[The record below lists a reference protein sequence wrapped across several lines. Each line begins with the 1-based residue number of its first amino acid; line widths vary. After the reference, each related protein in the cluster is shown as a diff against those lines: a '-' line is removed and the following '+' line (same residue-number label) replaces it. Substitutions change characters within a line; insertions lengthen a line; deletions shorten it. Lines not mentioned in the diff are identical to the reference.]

1 VWRLNG
7 MRRSFAVS
15 EVSLKK
21 VLAEVKLV
29 RVQLKSIERALDS
42 LVYALIPEEEIS
54 PKLRKELEKRKRD
67 VEEGKVELVPLE
79 EVLKKHLSSR
89 RTAPKASPHQ
99 TKK

>member
-1 VWRLNG
+1 

-54 PKLRKELEKRKRD
+54 PKLQKELEKRKRD
-67 VEEGKVELVPLE
+67 IEKGKVELVPLE

>member
-1 VWRLNG
+1 
-7 MRRSFAVS
+7 VS

-29 RVQLKSIERALDS
+29 RVQLKSIERALDR

-54 PKLRKELEKRKRD
+54 PKLQKELEKRKREI
-67 VEEGKVELVPLE
+67 EEGKVELVPLE
-79 EVLKKHLSSR
+79 EVLKKYLPSR
-89 RTAPKASPHQ
+89 RTAPKANQHQ